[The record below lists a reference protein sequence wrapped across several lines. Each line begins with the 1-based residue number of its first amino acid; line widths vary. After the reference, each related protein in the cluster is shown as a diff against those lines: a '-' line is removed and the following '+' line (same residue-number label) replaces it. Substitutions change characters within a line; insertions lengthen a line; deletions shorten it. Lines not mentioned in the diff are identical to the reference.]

1 MNRSWTTLIIVLT
14 VMILRTL
21 RSVALSGV
29 EATTSGPGTSRGS
42 WLAAQREH
50 RKRWMRVERVL
61 VVVDTDSNW
70 KSLGVFE
77 I

>member
-42 WLAAQREH
+42 WLAAQGSTVSVGCALRECLLLLILI
-50 RKRWMRVERVL
+50 RIGRA
-61 VVVDTDSNW
+61 
-70 KSLGVFE
+70 
-77 I
+77 